1 MSNFVFYD
9 FETSSSNK
17 HWGQIIQI
25 GAILTNDNLE
35 ELDRYEARCR
45 LSPSIIPEAMALIV
59 NKSSPEML
67 KGANLSHY
75 EMIRQFVETLKKWG
89 KVTYIGYN
97 SIDFDEEFLRNT
109 LFQTLEYA
117 YLTST
122 NGNNRGDLL
131 NLARAANLYYPNT
144 LKNSISDKG
153 NAVYKLD
160 QMAPLNGIEHSDAHS
175 AIGDVIATLGIAKII
190 AKKAPSVWKASL
202 CTTNKDETLKIIKN
216 ELYFCTN
223 EYFYGKSRP
232 YVQAYVCQH
241 PRFQWPKCFDLKH
254 DPQIY
259 LDMPLADLKVA
270 MGKNPK
276 FLRTVRHNKH
286 PIIMN
291 PSYGNE
297 FDEYKML
304 GAEKLASRAKMIKD
318 NAKFAE
324 KISQILQDEVEEKEQ
339 TKSQEDIYEEESI
352 YTKFTSSE
360 DNKMMPE
367 FHKAEWDKKLSVLGK
382 IKDERLHYFGRR
394 LIYEERPE
402 VLPKEEYNQIR
413 ATIAKRLLSTNNEKW
428 NTISRTY
435 SEIDTLREK
444 FEREGKPENLTIL
457 DDINAYVEEMEK
469 FYNQPS

>member
-17 HWGQIIQI
+17 YWGQIIQV

-59 NKSSPEML
+59 NKSSPKML

-75 EMIRQFVETLKKWG
+75 EMIRQFVETLKRWG
-89 KVTYIGYN
+89 KATFIGYN

-122 NGNNRGDLL
+122 NGNKRGDLL

-202 CTTNKDETLKIIKN
+202 STTNKDETLKIIKN

-259 LDMPLADLKVA
+259 LDMPVADLKVA

-276 FLRTVRHNKH
+276 FLRTIRHNKH

-297 FDEYKML
+297 FDEYKMI

-318 NAKFAE
+318 NTKFAK

-352 YTKFTSSE
+352 YTKFTSNE

-402 VLPKEEYNQIR
+402 ILPKEEYNQIR

-444 FEREGKPENLTIL
+444 FEREGKPENLIIL

-469 FYNQPS
+469 FYNQSS

>member
-1 MSNFVFYD
+1 MANFVFYD

-17 HWGQIIQI
+17 SWGQIIQI

-59 NKSSPEML
+59 NKSSPKML

-75 EMIRQFVETLKKWG
+75 EMVRQFVETLKRWG
-89 KVTYIGYN
+89 KATFIGFN
-97 SIDFDEEFLRNT
+97 NIDFDEEFLRST
-109 LFQTLEYA
+109 LFQTLEYP

-131 NLARAANLYYPNT
+131 NLARAANLYYPDT
-144 LKNSISDKG
+144 LKNPISEKG

-175 AIGDVIATLGIAKII
+175 AIGDVVATLGIAKII
-190 AKKAPSVWKASL
+190 AKKAPSVWKASHL
-202 CTTNKDETLKIIKN
+202 TTNKDLTLDIIKK

-232 YVQAYVCQH
+232 YVQTFVCQH
-241 PRFQWPKCFDLKH
+241 PKYQWPKCFDLRH
-254 DPQIY
+254 DPNIY
-259 LDMPLADLKVA
+259 LKMPVAELKVE
-270 MGKNPK
+270 MSKNPK

-291 PSYGNE
+291 PSFGNE
-297 FDEYKML
+297 FDEYKMI
-304 GAEKLASRAKMIKD
+304 GSQKLAERAKLVKD
-318 NAKFAE
+318 NQAFAE
-324 KISQILQDEVEEKEQ
+324 KISLILQEEADEKEQ

-352 YTKFTSSE
+352 YTKFTSAE
-360 DNKMMPE
+360 DNKILPE
-367 FHKAEWDKKLSVLGK
+367 FHNVEWNKKLSILDK
-382 IKDERLHYFGRR
+382 LKDERLHYFGKR
-394 LIYEERPE
+394 LIYEEKPE
-402 VLPKEEYNQIR
+402 LLPKTDYNQIKQ
-413 ATIAKRLLSTNNEKW
+413 TIAKRLLSTNNEKW
-428 NTISRTY
+428 NTIPRTY

-444 FEREGKPENLTIL
+444 FEREGQPERLAIL
-457 DDINAYVEEMEK
+457 DEINAYVEEMEK
-469 FYNQPS
+469 FYTAA